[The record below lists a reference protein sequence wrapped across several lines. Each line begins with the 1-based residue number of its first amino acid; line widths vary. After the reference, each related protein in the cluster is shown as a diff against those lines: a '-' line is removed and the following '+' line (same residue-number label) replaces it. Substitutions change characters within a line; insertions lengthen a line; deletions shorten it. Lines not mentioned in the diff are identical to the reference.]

1 MAIKTQWIQ
10 VPAGSQSFRAYLATP
25 DLPNPRPGVL
35 VVQEIFGVNSH
46 IRSVADRVAE
56 AGYVAL
62 APDLFW
68 RAQKDFEVGY
78 TPDDIAK
85 GREVRGKMDMEQV
98 MTDMKS
104 TADVLKARPE
114 TKGQK
119 MGVMGFCWGGLLTY
133 MSACRF
139 QPDAASAYYGGGI
152 PPFLKEADK
161 ITKPIMF
168 HFGELDKGIPMSD
181 VEQVQ
186 AAVRSKKD
194 ATVFVYPGA
203 DHGFHCDQRG
213 SYHAPSAAK
222 AWGRTMEFFGKT
234 LG

>member
-1 MAIKTQWIQ
+1 MTIKTQWVQ
-10 VPAGSQSFRAYLATP
+10 VPVGNQSMKAYLAAP
-25 DLPNPRPGVL
+25 DLPKPRPGVL
-35 VVQEIFGVNSH
+35 VIQEIFGVNSH
-46 IRSVADRVAE
+46 IRSVADRLAE
-56 AGYVAL
+56 SGYVAL

-68 RAQKDFEVGY
+68 RVQPGFDVGY
-78 TPDDIAK
+78 TPEDIAK

-98 MTDMKS
+98 MGDMK
-104 TADVLKARPE
+104 AAAAVLKGRPE

-119 MGVMGFCWGGLLTY
+119 MGVVGFCWGGLITY
-133 MSACRF
+133 MCACRM

-152 PPFLKEADK
+152 INYLKELPGL
-161 ITKPIMF
+161 TKPIMF
-168 HFGELDKGIPMSD
+168 HFGELDKNIPLSE

-186 AAVRSKKD
+186 KAVQSKKD
-194 ATVFVYPGA
+194 ATVFVYQGA

-222 AWGRTMEFFGKT
+222 AWQRTMDFFGKN